1 MQAEQEYEQPA
12 TKVAADDAAD
22 KIEWNAE
29 EHPLPAAKRPSSN
42 MRRCDGVSGI
52 E

>member
-1 MQAEQEYEQPA
+1 MEEKHDPSQQVTDVTEDS
-12 TKVAADDAAD
+12 ADA
-22 KIEWNAE
+22 IEWVPD
-29 EHPLPAAKRPSSN
+29 EHPLPPAKRPSSN